1 MLYGLT
7 QLEDNYYGQVLNK
20 FIAMPAC
27 IYYEPMQHYE
37 YVEGYGKM
45 REIGINVIAGP
56 NWDSHAKVICDNMS
70 YTWCTWADSRKNTS
84 PIPLKTFEWSSQIA
98 VTGRFI
104 EYDPLFGKNQS
115 YDTPLISPG
124 LDSINMVPI
133 HILVGEKDT
142 ICSVNHA
149 KKIANEIGPAV
160 RSFDIIPGVRHNI
173 VAMNSDKYII
183 DLVL

>member
-1 MLYGLT
+1 
-7 QLEDNYYGQVLNK
+7 
-20 FIAMPAC
+20 
-27 IYYEPMQHYE
+27 
-37 YVEGYGKM
+37 M
-45 REIGINVIAGP
+45 RELGINVIAGP
-56 NWDSHAKVICDNMS
+56 NWDSHVEVICENMS
-70 YTWCTWADSRKNTS
+70 ESWCKFANKRRKS
-84 PIPLKTFEWSSQIA
+84 EPFPLKFFEWSYQIA
-98 VTGRFI
+98 VTDRFL
-104 EYDPLFGKNQS
+104 EYDPNFSTNQS
-115 YDTPLISPG
+115 YNTPLISPG
-124 LDSINMVPI
+124 LESINKVPI